1 VEEGE
6 ASMKSDPNLAEHVN
20 TLLRTRLKERGLSQ
34 HEAARIFNRTRAW
47 ASQELFSEPDR
58 ALRRQLIVQPDSV
71 EEFAV
76 WLGWVNTR
84 AMFADLGLLP
94 ESLTGT
100 RAEMPTF
107 PKVRFMGEIHAAR
120 ARKPLRDRSLEKP
133 VWIEIPPDI
142 LHPIG
147 RKHPYNASDVFVV
160 KVVGDSMTSPDVQ
173 ESIPSGSF
181 VAVHSKLEPTKRDIV
196 AVWVTALGI
205 DVLKSFNTGLREE
218 VVLESYNPLGARF
231 ASSKYELRL
240 QGVYIGHWMAG
251 RRE

>member
-1 VEEGE
+1 
-6 ASMKSDPNLAEHVN
+6 MKSDPNLAEHVN

-34 HEAARIFNRTRAW
+34 HEAAKLFNRTRAW

-71 EEFAV
+71 EAFAV

-120 ARKPLRDRSLEKP
+120 AEVSLKDRSLEKP

-142 LHPIG
+142 LHPQE
-147 RKHPYNASDVFVV
+147 RKHPYNVADVFVV
-160 KVVGDSMTSPDVQ
+160 KTVGDSMTSPEVQ
-173 ESIPSGSF
+173 ESIPTGSL
-181 VAVHSKLEPTKRDIV
+181 VALHAKLEPRKRDIV
-196 AVWVTALGI
+196 AVWVEDLGF
-205 DVLKSFNTGLREE
+205 DVLKVFNLGLREE
-218 VVLESYNPLGARF
+218 IVLESYNPLGARF

-240 QGVYIGHWMAG
+240 QGVYIGHWTAG
-251 RRE
+251 RHL